1 MISEKLDFPES
12 FDGLEKMIQYL
23 TGPDGCP
30 WDKKQTPTTLT
41 PMLVEECYELVDA
54 IENNNHENIIE
65 EIGDVIF
72 HLAFQIRLGN
82 LAGLFNSKD
91 IFISYVSVI
100 FILINLL

>member
-41 PMLVEECYELVDA
+41 PMLVEEC
-54 IENNNHENIIE
+54 
-65 EIGDVIF
+65 
-72 HLAFQIRLGN
+72 
-82 LAGLFNSKD
+82 
-91 IFISYVSVI
+91 
-100 FILINLL
+100 